1 MDNQE
6 LTPILLISHDGLAV
20 AFLRASMMIMGEQTN
35 IKTVGLEEGDGLSN
49 FIAKVQES
57 KNMLAAI
64 DGGVIFLVDIP
75 FGTPWNAAVAI
86 KREIDHLVAGVS
98 LPFLL
103 EVLNYRSQYNQI
115 EKIMEASLAVSDECF
130 RYLGTIKHR
139 KGNCNGN
146 WKTT

>member
-6 LTPILLISHDGLAV
+6 LTPILLISHDGLAA
-20 AFLRASMMIMGEQTN
+20 AFLHASVMIMGEQAN

-49 FIAKVQES
+49 FVTKVQEC
-57 KNMLAAI
+57 KNTLAAI

-103 EVLNYRSQYNQI
+103 EVLNYRSQYTQI
-115 EKIMEASLAVSDECF
+115 EQIMKASLAVSSKCF
-130 RYLGTIKHR
+130 RYLGAIKM
-139 KGNCNGN
+139 
-146 WKTT
+146 